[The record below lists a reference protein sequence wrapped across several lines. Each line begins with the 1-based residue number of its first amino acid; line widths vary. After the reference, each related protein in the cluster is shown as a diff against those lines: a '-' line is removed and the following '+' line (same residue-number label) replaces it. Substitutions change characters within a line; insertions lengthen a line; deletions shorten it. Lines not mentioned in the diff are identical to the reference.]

1 MTEENQ
7 IATTNNK
14 VDLMEV
20 INSGQ
25 DLSLALMFNEDL
37 FKRCSTIAQTMAKAV
52 GIIPQHLIGK
62 PETCFA
68 VVTRSIL
75 WKLDPFSVAGSTYD
89 VKGNHGYE
97 GKLCRAILE
106 KSGRFEERLR
116 FEKLPNAEAWT
127 KIQGKHKVMES
138 TKKTDD
144 NGRPTKFATSN
155 WSDKDEEGLGVRI
168 HYKMNGEEAKTFD
181 FYLRQAYPRNSTLW
195 ATDPWTQLCYLAS
208 RRFANSEVPDI
219 FMGVPFDKENVS
231 DVEMQDVTPSK
242 PTPNRRA
249 ADDINEIL
257 QKGQNAPENKQPE
270 SKQEKPTG
278 DGGKA
283 KDEAGAATQPPE
295 KSAAQLKAETILNE
309 LKECGKDGDKAQEIF
324 DRELDHIFMLPQDL
338 QDPIHEIMNGF
349 KQ

>member
-1 MTEENQ
+1 MSEENQ
-7 IATTNNK
+7 IVTANNK

-37 FKRCSTIAQTMAKAV
+37 FKRCSTIAQTMSKAV
-52 GIIPQHLIGK
+52 GIIPKHLIGK

-116 FEKLPNAEAWT
+116 FEKLPDDEAW
-127 KIQGKHKVMES
+127 KRIQGKHKIAES
-138 TKKTDD
+138 KKTDD
-144 NGRPTKFATSN
+144 NGRPLKYAAQN

-168 HYKMNGEEAKTFD
+168 HYQLKDEKPQTFD

-231 DVEMQDVTPSK
+231 DTEMQDVTPSK
-242 PTPNRRA
+242 PTRRK
-249 ADDINEIL
+249 ADDINEVL
-257 QKGQNAPENKQPE
+257 QKGQNAGEAKQPE
-270 SKQEKPTG
+270 SKQEEPEVDAG
-278 DGGKA
+278 AAGN
-283 KDEAGAATQPPE
+283 EEGAATQPPE
-295 KSAAQLKAETILNE
+295 KSAALIKAESILKE
-309 LKECGKDGDKAQEIF
+309 LKECKDGEKAQVIY
-324 DRELDHIFMLPQDL
+324 DRELDHIFMLPQEL
-338 QDPIHEIMNGF
+338 QDPIHEIMNSF

>member
-1 MTEENQ
+1 MSEENQ
-7 IATTNNK
+7 IVTANNK

-37 FKRCSTIAQTMAKAV
+37 FKRCSTVAQTMSKAV
-52 GIIPQHLIGK
+52 GIIPKHLIGK

-89 VKGNHGYE
+89 VNGKHGYE

-116 FEKLPNAEAWT
+116 FEKLPDDEAW
-127 KIQGKHKVMES
+127 KRIQGKHKIAES
-138 TKKTDD
+138 KKTDD
-144 NGRPTKFATSN
+144 NGRPLKYAAQN

-168 HYKMNGEEAKTFD
+168 YYQLKGEKPATFE

-231 DVEMQDVTPSK
+231 DLEMQDVTPSK
-242 PTPNRRA
+242 PTYTRRT
-249 ADDINEIL
+249 ADDINEVL

-270 SKQEKPTG
+270 SKQEKPAG
-278 DGGKA
+278 DGAKA
-283 KDEAGAATQPPE
+283 KDEGGAATQPPE
-295 KSAAQLKAETILNE
+295 KSAAQLKAEAILKD
-309 LKECGKDGDKAQEIF
+309 LKDCGQDGDKAQDIF
-324 DRELDHIFMLPQDL
+324 DEELDHIFMLPQDL
-338 QDPIHEIMNGF
+338 QDPIHEIMNSF

>member
-7 IATTNNK
+7 IVTANNK

-37 FKRCSTIAQTMAKAV
+37 FKRCSTIAQTMSKAV
-52 GIIPQHLIGK
+52 GITPKHLIGK

-89 VKGNHGYE
+89 VNGKHGYE

-106 KSGRFEERLR
+106 KSGRFEERLK
-116 FEKLPNAEAWT
+116 FEKIPSEKAWE
-127 KIQGKHKVMES
+127 KVQGKTRM
-138 TKKTDD
+138 
-144 NGRPTKFATSN
+144 ATGKSGG
-155 WSDKDEEGLGVRI
+155 SYPVAAYSQADEDGLGVRI
-168 HYKMNGEEAKTFD
+168 HYQLKDEKPQTFE
-181 FYLRQAYPRNSTLW
+181 FYMRQAHPRNSTLW

-219 FMGVPFDKENVS
+219 FMGVPFDKENLS
-231 DVEMQDVTPSK
+231 DADMQDVTPSK
-242 PTPNRRA
+242 STPNRRA
-249 ADDINEIL
+249 ADDINEVL

-270 SKQEKPTG
+270 SKQ
-278 DGGKA
+278 GKA
-283 KDEAGAATQPPE
+283 KDDGGAATQPPE
-295 KSAAQLKAETILNE
+295 KSAAQLKAETILNQ
-309 LKECGKDGDKAQEIF
+309 LKECGKDGDKAQDIF
-324 DRELDHIFMLPQDL
+324 DSELDHIFMLPQDL
-338 QDPIHEIMNGF
+338 QDPIHEIMNSF